1 MTNRTL
7 SILKPNVVAKHHT
20 GEILTLIEKQVFRI
34 IDLKMLQFTTIDAAK
49 FYSIHKNRPFF
60 RNLNLFMTA
69 GPVIVMVLE
78 KENAV
83 ADFRKMIGDTDPQ
96 KAEKNTI
103 RSLFGESK
111 TRNAIHASDSEE
123 NARQEI
129 SFFFSEREITEK
141 PYLLPIPE
149 KEIDA

>member
-1 MTNRTL
+1 MTTRTF
-7 SILKPNVVAKHHT
+7 SILKPDAVANHHT
-20 GEILTLIEKQVFRI
+20 GEIITRIENKGFRI
-34 IDLKMLQFTTIDAAK
+34 VALKMLQFTTIDVAK
-49 FYSIHKNRPFF
+49 FYSIHKDRPFF

-83 ADFRKMIGDTDPQ
+83 KDFRQFIGETDPQ
-96 KAEKNTI
+96 TAGEDTI
-103 RSLFGESK
+103 RHLFGESK

-129 SFFFSEREITEK
+129 SFFFSEREITDK
-141 PYLLPIPE
+141 PYLLPISE